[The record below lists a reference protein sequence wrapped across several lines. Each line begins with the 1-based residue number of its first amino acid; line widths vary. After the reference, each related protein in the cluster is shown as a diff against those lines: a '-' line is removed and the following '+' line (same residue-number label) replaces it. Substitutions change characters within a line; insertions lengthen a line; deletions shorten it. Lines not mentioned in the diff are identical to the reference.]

1 MGYDA
6 ASVMDI
12 AREASVSNGTIY
24 VYFQDKEDLF
34 EALMEDARNRLL
46 AALQFE
52 LERPGTTRERLV
64 RYATRLAGT
73 LCSDS
78 VVRAQR
84 VIVSVPERM
93 TELGQR
99 CYERGAS
106 RGNALTA
113 GYLEAEVAAGRM
125 AIPDLPMATAQFG
138 ELAMADLL
146 RKRRFNHVAEA
157 TSDADILRIATSGVD
172 MILKSYGT

>member
-1 MGYDA
+1 
-6 ASVMDI
+6 MDI

-34 EALMEDARNRLL
+34 EALMEATRNRLF
-46 AALQFE
+46 AALQSE

-93 TELGQR
+93 PELGQ
-99 CYERGAS
+99 
-106 RGNALTA
+106 
-113 GYLEAEVAAGRM
+113 
-125 AIPDLPMATAQFG
+125 
-138 ELAMADLL
+138 
-146 RKRRFNHVAEA
+146 
-157 TSDADILRIATSGVD
+157 
-172 MILKSYGT
+172 

>member
-6 ASVMDI
+6 ASVMNI
-12 AREASVSNGTIY
+12 AREASVSKSTIY

-84 VIVSVPERM
+84 VIVSVTERM
-93 TELGQR
+93 PEMVS
-99 CYERGAS
+99 GAMN
-106 RGNALTA
+106 GAHH
-113 GYLEAEVAAGRM
+113 AAT
-125 AIPDLPMATAQFG
+125 L
-138 ELAMADLL
+138 
-146 RKRRFNHVAEA
+146 
-157 TSDADILRIATSGVD
+157 
-172 MILKSYGT
+172 